1 MLRFPR
7 QAAMMAL
14 VSMLVIGCAS
24 HQPPAAV
31 TMQTSTTLD
40 AVSMA
45 AGQLAET
52 YGPKHV
58 LVVFD
63 LDNTLLAGVNELGSD
78 AWYDWQSRLSKSD
91 PCDPAVVADRL
102 AVQGALFHLGSMRTT
117 ESDIPQRI
125 DRLHSAGHPI
135 MLLTARGSDFRL
147 PTFREMRRNSLSFAG
162 TMPAS
167 PDTGLISLPGAA
179 RPILYE
185 QGAMLVAG
193 QHKGDMLLGL
203 FDHFGWRYPKAVV
216 FADDKQKNVDAMAQA
231 LEPAGIAGRLIR
243 YDGELA
249 RVEAFD
255 EAAAQAQL
263 SELYPTLL
271 DLESLLGTANFDV
284 PENMR
289 STTCAN

>member
-1 MLRFPR
+1 
-7 QAAMMAL
+7 
-14 VSMLVIGCAS
+14 
-24 HQPPAAV
+24 
-31 TMQTSTTLD
+31 
-40 AVSMA
+40 
-45 AGQLAET
+45 
-52 YGPKHV
+52 
-58 LVVFD
+58 
-63 LDNTLLAGVNELGSD
+63 
-78 AWYDWQSRLSKSD
+78 
-91 PCDPAVVADRL
+91 
-102 AVQGALFHLGSMRTT
+102 MRTT

-179 RPILYE
+179 RPVLYE